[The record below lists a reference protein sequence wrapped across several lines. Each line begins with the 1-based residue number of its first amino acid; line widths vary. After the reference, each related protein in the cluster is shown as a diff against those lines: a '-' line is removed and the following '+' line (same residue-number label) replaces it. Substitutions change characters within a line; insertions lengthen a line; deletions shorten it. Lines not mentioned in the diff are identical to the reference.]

1 MHQRILILDFGSQYT
16 QLIARRVRE
25 ANVYCELHPYDVSDQ
40 FIRDF
45 APAGV
50 ILSGGP
56 ASVTEE
62 DTPRAPQ
69 TVFELGV
76 PVLGICYG
84 MQTMA
89 AQLGGAVETASH
101 HEYGYAELRARG
113 HSRLLADVQD
123 RIDPDGRAWLDVWM
137 SHGDRVVDLPP
148 GFKLICD
155 NASTPVAGMADEARR
170 FYGLQFHP
178 EVTHTLQG
186 QAIFDRFVH
195 DLCGCGQD
203 WNMPDYITEAVA
215 KIQATVGSDEVILG
229 LSGGVD
235 SSVAAAL
242 IHRAIGDQLTCVFVD
257 TGLLRLNE
265 AAQVMETFARS
276 LGVKVIHV
284 DASEQFMGKL
294 AGVADPER
302 KRKIIGGEFVAVFQA
317 ESAKL
322 ENARWLAQGTIYPDV
337 IESAG
342 GKTKKAHAIKSHHNV
357 GGLPDDMHLKLLEPL
372 RELFKDEVRELGV
385 ALGLPHDMVYRHP
398 FPGPGLG
405 VRILGEVKQEYAD
418 LLRRADHIFIEE
430 LRTSGWYE
438 KTSQAFAVFLPVK
451 AVGVMGDG
459 RTYDYVIAL
468 RAVQTQ
474 DFMTAHWAELPYALL
489 AKVSNRIINEIRGIN
504 RVAYDI
510 TGKPPGTI
518 EWE

>member
-69 TVFELGV
+69 AVFELGV

-89 AQLGGAVETASH
+89 EQLGGAVETASH

-113 HSRLLADVQD
+113 HSRLLADIQD
-123 RIDPDGRAWLDVWM
+123 RVDPDGRAWLDVWM
-137 SHGDRVVDLPP
+137 SHGDRVVELPP
-148 GFKLICD
+148 GFKVICD
-155 NASTPVAGMADEARR
+155 NAATPVAGMADETRR

-178 EVTHTLQG
+178 EVTHSLQG
-186 QAIFDRFVH
+186 KAILDRFVH

-215 KIQATVGSDEVILG
+215 KIQATVGTDEVILG

-242 IHRAIGDQLTCVFVD
+242 IHRAIGEQLTCVFVD

-265 AAQVMETFARS
+265 AEQVMETFASS

-284 DASEQFMGKL
+284 DASGQFMGKL

-337 IESAG
+337 IESVG

-357 GGLPDDMHLKLLEPL
+357 GGLPEDMHLKLLEPL

-430 LRTSGWYE
+430 LRASGWYD

>member
-1 MHQRILILDFGSQYT
+1 MHAKILILDFGSQYT

-25 ANVYCELHPYDVSDQ
+25 ANVYCELHPYDVTEQ

-45 APAGV
+45 QPAGV

-56 ASVTEE
+56 SSVTED
-62 DTPRAPQ
+62 DTPRAPLA
-69 TVFELGV
+69 VFELGV

-89 AQLGGAVETASH
+89 EQLGGKVETASH

-113 HSRLLADVQD
+113 HSRLLNEVQD
-123 RIDPDGRAWLDVWM
+123 RVDPDGKAWLDVWM
-137 SHGDRVVDLPP
+137 SHGDRVVELPT
-148 GFKLICD
+148 GFKVICD
-155 NASTPVAGMADEARR
+155 NASTPVAGMADEERR

-186 QAIFDRFVH
+186 KAIIGRFVH
-195 DLCGCGQD
+195 ELCGCGQD
-203 WNMPDYITEAVA
+203 WNMPDYISEAVA
-215 KIQATVGSDEVILG
+215 KIQATVGNDEVILG

-242 IHRAIGDQLTCVFVD
+242 IHKAIGDQLTCVFVD
-257 TGLLRLNE
+257 TGLLRLYE
-265 AAQVMETFARS
+265 AEQVMETFGRN

-284 DASEQFMGKL
+284 DATEQFMGKL
-294 AGVADPER
+294 AGVADPEK

-342 GKTKKAHAIKSHHNV
+342 AKSKKAHAIKSHHNV
-357 GGLPDDMHLKLLEPL
+357 GGLPDDMQLKLLEPL

-430 LRTSGWYE
+430 LRASGWYE

-474 DFMTAHWAELPYALL
+474 DFMTAHWAELPYTLL

-504 RVAYDI
+504 RVTYDI